1 MKRCTG
7 IEFLNQC
14 EYAVLCGNGFGCKY
28 EGECDYQRPKITAHN
43 SDYTVAVKNLINSEV
58 DCVQTKNGAYVN
70 LDGVIDCLNR
80 ALHDFA

>member
-14 EYAVLCGNGFGCKY
+14 EYAVLCGDGYGCKY

-43 SDYTVAVKNLINSEV
+43 SDYAKCAHYLIGMFDWLQGTVTEQDIVEV
-58 DCVQTKNGAYVN
+58 LKK
-70 LDGVIDCLNR
+70 
-80 ALHDFA
+80 HFA